1 VLCARHECGDVI
13 DFCAPVTAI
22 FHAFMR
28 IHFSLR
34 VKLALVSLL
43 LLALP
48 WVGYQYV
55 EEMARFL
62 RAGQRAGLVA
72 TARAVATALHERP
85 QLFAR
90 GGQGHGSEVSL
101 ADSILPNE
109 EILDLSISSMPQRTP
124 DPTTVERPVRPAT
137 PVDGARE
144 VAAILRG
151 LERNSARIWVVDRD
165 LNVIAMSGALVD
177 PEQIQPPGRVTR
189 WWRHLT
195 GADARNQ
202 ADIHALLADMTP
214 PSGQAVASALFGA
227 TASWVRPVGSGDVV
241 VVAAAHPVWVGDRV
255 EGAVVV
261 EESTHGILSVRDQA
275 IERLMLLSLTG
286 LAIATIVLLGFAS
299 RLSWRIRRLRDEA
312 ESAVDAQGRIS
323 QLTAASRAGDE
334 VGDLSRSFSR
344 LLSRLAQHHGYL
356 ENMASRL
363 SHELRTPIAVVRS
376 SLDNL
381 QLDPL
386 PASSQAYI
394 ERAHAGLA
402 RLTRILARMS
412 EATRMEQA
420 LASTESERYDLNA
433 LVTECVKGYRL
444 AHGEAR
450 IETSLPVTPVWVRG
464 APDLAAQ
471 MLDKLVENAVDFASP
486 GTAIGVQLDA
496 NELEVHLSVR
506 NIGPVLPDALEG
518 KLFDSMVS
526 GRHGDGGENPH
537 LGLGLFVARL
547 IAGFHGGH
555 LAAANL
561 PAGDGVRFTATL
573 PPA

>member
-1 VLCARHECGDVI
+1 
-13 DFCAPVTAI
+13 
-22 FHAFMR
+22 MR
-28 IHFSLR
+28 IRFSLR
-34 VKLALVSLL
+34 AKLALVSLL

-48 WVGYQYV
+48 WVGLQYV

-62 RAGQRAGLVA
+62 REGQRSALVA

-85 QLFAR
+85 QLFAA
-90 GGQGHGSEVSL
+90 HGAGRQVSL
-101 ADSILPNE
+101 SDSILPNE
-109 EILDLSISSMPQRTP
+109 EILDLSISSMPDRVS
-124 DPTTVERPVRPAT
+124 DPLAAEPPVRPAA

-151 LERNSARIWVVDRD
+151 LERNTARIWVVDRD
-165 LNVIAMSGALVD
+165 LDVIAMSGALVD
-177 PEQIQPPGRVTR
+177 PDQIRPPGPITR
-189 WWRHLT
+189 GWRKLT
-195 GADARNQ
+195 GGQTRAQ
-202 ADIHALLADMTP
+202 ADIKALLGDVTP

-227 TASWVRPVGSGDVV
+227 TASWTRPVGSGDVV
-241 VVAAAHPVWVGDRV
+241 VVADAHPVWVGDRV

-261 EESTHGILSVRDQA
+261 EESTHAILSVRDEA
-275 IERLMLLSLTG
+275 IERLTLLSLTG
-286 LAIATIVLLGFAS
+286 LAIATLVLLGFAS

-323 QLTAASRAGDE
+323 QLAAASRAGDE

-344 LLSRLAQHHGYL
+344 LLGRLAQHHGYL

-376 SLDNL
+376 SLENL

-402 RLTRILARMS
+402 RLTRILSRMS

-420 LASTESERYDLNA
+420 LACTEPERYDLHA
-433 LVTECVKGYRL
+433 VVAECIQGYRV

-450 IETSLPVTPVWVRG
+450 IESMLGAAPLWVRG

-471 MLDKLVENAVDFASP
+471 LLDKLVENAVDFAP
-486 GTAIGVQLDA
+486 AGTPVTIELASDEDGVT
-496 NELEVHLSVR
+496 LSVR
-506 NIGPVLPDALEG
+506 NTGPLLPEALEG

-526 GRHGDGGENPH
+526 GRKGDGGENPH

-555 LAAANL
+555 LSAANL
-561 PAGDGVRFTATL
+561 PTGDGVRFTATL

>member
-1 VLCARHECGDVI
+1 
-13 DFCAPVTAI
+13 
-22 FHAFMR
+22 MR
-28 IHFSLR
+28 IRFSLR
-34 VKLALVSLL
+34 TKLALVSLL

-48 WVGYQYV
+48 WVGFEYV
-55 EEMARFL
+55 DEMARFL
-62 RAGQRAGLVA
+62 RDGQRAGLVA

-90 GGQGHGSEVSL
+90 RGAGSGRQVSL
-101 ADSILPNE
+101 RDSILPNE
-109 EILDLSISSMPQRTP
+109 EIVDLSISSMPEP
-124 DPTTVERPVRPAT
+124 PADPKPAERPQRPVT

-151 LERNSARIWVVDRD
+151 LERNNARIWVVDRD
-165 LNVIAMSGALVD
+165 LEVIAVSGALVD
-177 PEQIQPPGRVTR
+177 PDQIVPPGPITH
-189 WWRHLT
+189 WWRTLT
-195 GADARNQ
+195 GAQARAQ
-202 ADIHALLADMTP
+202 ADIRALTSDMTP
-214 PSGQAVASALFGA
+214 PSGQAVASTLFGA
-227 TASWVRPVGSGDVV
+227 TASWTRPVGKGDVV

-261 EESTHGILSVRDQA
+261 EESTHAILSVRDQA
-275 IERLMLLSLTG
+275 IERLTLLSLTG
-286 LAIATIVLLGFAS
+286 LAIATLVLLGFAS

-312 ESAVDAQGRIS
+312 ESAVDARGRIS
-323 QLTAASRAGDE
+323 QLAAASRAGDE

-344 LLSRLAQHHGYL
+344 LLSRLSQHHGYL

-376 SLDNL
+376 SLENL

-386 PASSQAYI
+386 PESSQAYI

-402 RLTRILARMS
+402 RLTRILSRMS

-420 LASTESERYDLNA
+420 LASTEPERYDLHA
-433 LVTECVKGYRL
+433 VVAECVQGYRQ
-444 AHGEAR
+444 AHGDAR
-450 IETSLPVTPVWVRG
+450 IGATLAQGPVWVRG
-464 APDLAAQ
+464 APDLIAQ
-471 MLDKLVENAVDFASP
+471 MLDKLVENAVDFAQP
-486 GTAIGVQLDA
+486 ETVVTVQLSADGDG
-496 NELEVHLSVR
+496 VRLSVS
-506 NIGPVLPDALEG
+506 NLGPRLPEALEG
-518 KLFDSMVS
+518 SLFDSMVS
-526 GRHGDGGENPH
+526 GRKGDGGENPH

-555 LAAANL
+555 LTAANL

>member
-1 VLCARHECGDVI
+1 
-13 DFCAPVTAI
+13 
-22 FHAFMR
+22 MR
-28 IHFSLR
+28 IRFSLR
-34 VKLALVSLL
+34 SKLALVSLL

-62 RAGQRAGLVA
+62 RDGQRAALVA

-85 QLFAR
+85 QLFAAR
-90 GGQGHGSEVSL
+90 IGGGGQVSL
-101 ADSILPNE
+101 KDSMLPNE
-109 EILDLSISSMPQRTP
+109 EILDLSISSMPA
-124 DPTTVERPVRPAT
+124 RPAD
-137 PVDGARE
+137 PLVAEPLPRPSASVDGARE

-165 LNVIAMSGALVD
+165 LDVIAVSGALVD
-177 PEQIQPPGRVTR
+177 PDQLRPPGPITR
-189 WWRHLT
+189 WWRALT
-195 GADARNQ
+195 GAQARAQ
-202 ADIHALLADMTP
+202 ADIRALQGDMTP
-214 PSGQAVASALFGA
+214 PSAQAVNSALFGA
-227 TASWVRPVGSGDVV
+227 TSSWTRPVGSGEVL

-255 EGAVVV
+255 AGAVVV
-261 EESTHGILSVRDQA
+261 EESTHAILSVRDEA
-275 IERLMLLSLTG
+275 IERLTLLSLTG
-286 LAIATIVLLGFAS
+286 LAIATLVLLGFAS

-312 ESAVDAQGRIS
+312 ESAVDAQGRIT
-323 QLTAASRAGDE
+323 QLAAASRAGDE

-344 LLSRLAQHHGYL
+344 LLGRLSQHHGYL

-386 PASSQAYI
+386 PAASQAYI

-402 RLTRILARMS
+402 RLTRILSRMS

-420 LASTESERYDLNA
+420 LASTEPERYDLRPVVA
-433 LVTECVKGYRL
+433 ECVQGYRQ

-450 IETSLPVTPVWVRG
+450 IEASLVAEPVWVLG

-471 MLDKLVENAVDFASP
+471 MLDKLVENAVDFASA
-486 GTAIGVQLDA
+486 GTPVQVTLD
-496 NELEVHLSVR
+496 EVDGMACLSVS
-506 NIGPVLPDALEG
+506 NVGPVLPEALEG
-518 KLFDSMVS
+518 SLFDSMVS
-526 GRHGDGGENPH
+526 GRKGDGGENPH

-547 IAGFHGGH
+547 IAGFHGGR
-555 LAAANL
+555 LSASNL